1 MTLYELTGELL
12 DLLELAED
20 PDTDPEA
27 LEGSLESV
35 SELFEDKA
43 DGYAKIIRQLN
54 AEADM
59 VDEEI
64 KRLKAK
70 RDSLKKNAERI
81 KQILQAAMIATEKR
95 KFKTPFFTFSIRKNP
110 ASVVFDC
117 IRNNTVIPE
126 RFMRYKAPEVDMT
139 AVKKEIK
146 KAIEAGEDLSDIAHL
161 ESTESLIIK

>member
-1 MTLYELTGELL
+1 MTLYELTDELL
-12 DLLELAED
+12 ELLELAED

-35 SELFEDKA
+35 GGLFEDKA
-43 DGYAKIIRQLN
+43 DGYAKIIRQLT
-54 AEADM
+54 AEADII
-59 VDEEI
+59 DEEI
-64 KRLKAK
+64 MRLKAK
-70 RDSLKKNAERI
+70 RDSLRKNAERI
-81 KQILQAAMIATEKR
+81 KKALQAAMIATKKI

-126 RFMRYKAPEVDMT
+126 RFMKYKKPEVDMT

-146 KAIEAGEDLSDIAHL
+146 KAIEAGEDLSGIVHL
-161 ESTESLIIK
+161 ESTESLMIR